1 MAQAFQLVWGKNR
14 IIRGD
19 LFPSRHQ
26 AEGTIVICHGYKGFK
41 DWGMFP
47 YAAERLADNFD
58 VVTFNFSHNGI
69 GEDLV
74 HFTELD
80 LFASATYTKDLEDL
94 AEVTARIRSGTLPV
108 DGRKPDPEAPLYLLG
123 HSRGGAICLI
133 FALERP
139 DEVSGVIGW
148 NSTVHVDLLTEEQ
161 KAAMREGKRAYVAN
175 ARTGQQLPLDP
186 VILEDLEANRER
198 FDIVERITSAQVPIA
213 LIQGTEDHK
222 RLQDGNARLVE
233 RNPSIR
239 WVRIAEGNHTFQ
251 AVHPF
256 EGTTESLEAAITET
270 ARVLY
275 QWSTTQE
282 SVTDTYGL

>member
-1 MAQAFQLVWGKNR
+1 MAQAFQLVWEKNR
-14 IIRGD
+14 VIRGD
-19 LFPSRHQ
+19 LFPSRRQ

-47 YAAERLADNFD
+47 YAAERLAENFD
-58 VVTFNFSHNGI
+58 VVSFNFSHNGI

-74 HFTELD
+74 NFTELD
-80 LFASATYTKDLEDL
+80 LFASDTYTKDLEDL
-94 AEVTARIRSGTLPV
+94 AEVTARIRSGTLPIN
-108 DGRKPDPEAPLYLLG
+108 GRGPDTELPLYLLG
-123 HSRGGAICLI
+123 HSRGGAVSLI
-133 FALERP
+133 FALDRP
-139 DEVSGVIGW
+139 DEVDGVIGW

-161 KAAMREGKRAYVAN
+161 KAAMREGKRAYVTN

-198 FDIVERITSAQVPIA
+198 FAIVERITTAQVPIA

-222 RLQDGNARLVE
+222 RLQEGNARLVE

-239 WVRIAEGNHTFQ
+239 WIRIAGGNHTFNT
-251 AVHPF
+251 VHPF
-256 EGTTESLEAAITET
+256 QGSTEALEAAIAET
-270 ARVLY
+270 AGVLH